1 VAGKG
6 CGAESLTSRVV
17 RRFLIDTD
25 TASDDAVALVMALRH
40 PDVFVEAITVVAGN
54 CPLDQAVQNA
64 LYTVELCGLATP
76 VHAGCAGPLV
86 RPLQTAQEVHGQD
99 GMGDI
104 GLDLSGRRPAGKRAI
119 EVIVETLVG
128 APGEID
134 LVTLG
139 PLTNVAA
146 ALQREPAIAR
156 AVAHCYVMGGTGAGP
171 GNVTPMGE
179 FNFWCDPEAARVVL
193 RSGMPLTL
201 VGWDISVASATFDR
215 EQAAALRALGRLGE
229 FAVEIQA
236 VLNEYALEETRL
248 PGFDLP
254 DPISMAVAIDPTIA
268 TYEER
273 HVDVVVGDGPERGH
287 DVVDWHSVSGERPNA
302 NVVTQVGRA
311 DFVSML
317 SQLLTD

>member
-1 VAGKG
+1 M
-6 CGAESLTSRVV
+6 

-40 PDVFVEAITVVAGN
+40 PEVIVEAITVVAGN

-64 LYTVELCGLATP
+64 LYTVELCGKTTP
-76 VHAGCAGPLV
+76 VHAGSVGPLV

-104 GLDLSGRRPAGKRAI
+104 GLDLSGRQPAGDRAV
-119 EVIVETLVG
+119 EVIIDTVMG
-128 APGEID
+128 APGEIT

-156 AVAHCYVMGGTGAGP
+156 AVAHCFVMGGTGAGP
-171 GNVTPMGE
+171 GNVTPLGE
-179 FNFWCDPEAARVVL
+179 FNFWCDPEAAAMVL
-193 RSGMPLTL
+193 RSGMPLTI
-201 VGWDISVASATFDR
+201 VGWDVSVASATFDAQ
-215 EQAAALRALGRLGE
+215 QAAALRACGPLGE
-229 FAVEIQA
+229 FAVDIQA

-254 DPISMAVAIDPTIA
+254 DPITMAVAIDATIA
-268 TYEER
+268 TIERR
-273 HVDVVVGDGPERGH
+273 HVEVRVGNGTDRGH
-287 DVVDWHSVSGERPNA
+287 DVVDWDGASGKAPNA
-302 NVVTQVGRA
+302 SVVTEVPRE

-317 SQLLTD
+317 SHLLTDQG